1 MATRRET
8 QRGVDALL
16 PLIARLLWVQAELA
30 ESGNSLQE
38 AAITVHPAMLWDFW
52 EHPCPLL
59 LYIDIMAVKPE
70 SKSARKGAES
80 KSSGLKARKAIS
92 RPSKRPRSSSSDVSS
107 DDEHQG
113 STDQSAMLAMLLA
126 HSRMMLGI
134 DGPDEAES
142 STAAQRRNGSA
153 SDGIQS
159 GSEVSS
165 NEEEEDEDDEEDE
178 EEYQSDDGWTGIAEP
193 ERMSA
198 ALSERDKLTF
208 SCAKPTCPGRGGL
221 QRSLSV
227 RRHDR
232 VDLQIGAPSVP
243 RQSFIAAIC
252 LAHSQKSSSSKMM
265 GIVNDYGPNRKRN
278 QTRIGG
284 DGDSASEG
292 EDDLSNRALDKT
304 LHSMLLTT
312 LIPENTAH
320 ARPVEKRNAISARLA
335 QLSSYSLPGE
345 PGRSSGSASP
355 ALSAELSRHPAKI
368 RTGIVHARAKREAR
382 AAEEERQASHV
393 RGLKKGPKERSGTK
407 RLSLGDAGKK
417 KGMESR
423 KEGRVRGLASG
434 FGKFENGMLKLSER
448 EIARG
453 SGQGRERGPK
463 PGKKR
468 KH

>member
-1 MATRRET
+1 M
-8 QRGVDALL
+8 
-16 PLIARLLWVQAELA
+16 
-30 ESGNSLQE
+30 
-38 AAITVHPAMLWDFW
+38 
-52 EHPCPLL
+52 
-59 LYIDIMAVKPE
+59 
-70 SKSARKGAES
+70 GAER
-80 KSSGLKARKAIS
+80 KSSGLKARKAIA
-92 RPSKRPRSSSSDVSS
+92 RPSKRPKSSSSDESS

-113 STDQSAMLAMLLA
+113 STDQSAMLAMLQA

-142 STAAQRRNGSA
+142 SMATQKREGIASGGSH
-153 SDGIQS
+153 S
-159 GSEVSS
+159 GSGVSS
-165 NEEEEDEDDEEDE
+165 DEEDEDEEDE
-178 EEYQSDDGWTGIAEP
+178 EEYQSNDGWTGIAEH
-193 ERMSA
+193 ERKSA
-198 ALSERDKLTF
+198 AQFGKRQADFQLRQADLSRSRWSSAIPLGPSIR
-208 SCAKPTCPGRGGL
+208 SCRPPNRSAEPSSSVTLRCYVP
-221 QRSLSV
+221 RSL
-227 RRHDR
+227 
-232 VDLQIGAPSVP
+232 
-243 RQSFIAAIC
+243 
-252 LAHSQKSSSSKMM
+252 QKSSSSKMM
-265 GIVNDYGPNRKRN
+265 GIETVSDYGPRRKRN
-278 QTRIGG
+278 QTRPGG

-345 PGRSSGSASP
+345 SGRSSGSASP

-434 FGKFENGMLKLSER
+434 FGKFENGMFKLSER

-453 SGQGRERGPK
+453 SGQGRERGGK